1 MLESVRRQFSVPRLS
16 SKVFVAVGTAAS
28 FGWLLMN
35 DMIHPIVIY
44 ALEFYLTF

>member
-1 MLESVRRQFSVPRLS
+1 MLESVRRHVAVPRVS
-16 SKVFVAVGTAAS
+16 SKILFAIGTTAS

-44 ALEFYLTF
+44 ALELYLTF